1 MANKFIQLRARLRYY
16 QHAGYLAP
24 VRIALLYAVF
34 AALWI
39 FFSDQFIELIAT
51 DKRGLSQLQT
61 FKGLAFVVVTTLL
74 VWLLVHR
81 SFSAQIRLVQAL
93 RNSQQR
99 QQLLLDTVPYGIQE
113 SDLNGKITYSN
124 KAHHQIL
131 AAAEET
137 LIGRNIWDFQVDPQE
152 QQDLQRYYAQLV
164 DQQPTPEAYVTS
176 NMTLDGQQKVLEI
189 VWDYLRDSDGQLQ
202 GFIAVISDITLRK
215 RQEERILH
223 LAHYDTLTNLPNRFL
238 AMDRLK
244 QILKQTKR
252 QQQLAAV
259 LFMDLD
265 NFKKINDSLGHETGD
280 RLLIEAAQRLRQK
293 LRQGDTIGRLGG
305 DEFIVLLADVKTPDK
320 LMAITETLLDQFRKP
335 FRLDERELILTA
347 SVGIALY
354 PQDGEDASTLLRHAD
369 SAMFYAK
376 DQGRNN
382 YAFFTP
388 EMNQAAARRLS
399 IEQQMHSALE
409 RGEFYL
415 HYQPLYR
422 LQDNQLTGVE
432 ALIRWHNPV
441 LGQVPPDEFIPIAE
455 QTGLIVKIGEF
466 VIETALQML
475 SLWQQQHA
483 ELHMAINLSPAQFR
497 DTGLSDFI
505 SDSLCRYPLIA
516 GTLELEITEG
526 VLLSGYAHTDEVLK
540 KLTDLDIRLAMDD
553 FGTGYSSLSY
563 LRRYPFKVLK
573 IDRSFISDMTHDAGD
588 RELVNAAIA
597 MAHGLGIQ
605 VVAEGVETDDQRL
618 LLKTLNCDYAQG
630 YLFSKPLP
638 AEDISAQLTAH
649 R

>member
-1 MANKFIQLRARLRYY
+1 MDNKIIKLRARLKHY
-16 QHAGYLAP
+16 QRAGYLAP
-24 VRIALLYAVF
+24 IRIALLYAVF

-39 FFSDQFIELIAT
+39 FFSDQLIELIAT
-51 DKRGLSQLQT
+51 DKRALSQLQT

-81 SFSAQIRLVQAL
+81 SFSAQIRLVNAL

-131 AAAEET
+131 AAAEGT
-137 LIGRNIWDFQVDPQE
+137 LNGRYIWDFQVDPQE

-164 DQQPTPEAYVTS
+164 NKQPPPEAYVTS

-189 VWDYLRDSDGQLQ
+189 VWDYLRDSDGRLQ
-202 GFIAVISDITLRK
+202 GFIAVISDITQRK

-223 LAHYDTLTNLPNRFL
+223 LAHYDSLTNLPNRFL
-238 AMDRLK
+238 AMDRLN
-244 QILKQTKR
+244 QILVQTKR
-252 QQQLAAV
+252 EQQLAAV

-280 RLLIEAAQRLRQK
+280 RLLIDSAHRLRQK

-305 DEFIVLLADVKTPDK
+305 DEFIVLLADVKSPDK
-320 LMAITETLLDQFRKP
+320 LMVITETLLDEFRRP
-335 FRLDERELILTA
+335 FRLDDRELVLTA
-347 SVGIALY
+347 SIGIALY
-354 PQDGEDASTLLRHAD
+354 PQDGQDASTLLRHAD
-369 SAMFYAK
+369 SAMFHAK

-399 IEQQMHSALE
+399 IEQQMHSALD

-422 LQDNQLTGVE
+422 LQDSQLTGVE
-432 ALIRWHNPV
+432 ALIRWRNPV

-466 VIETALQML
+466 VIETAVMMAYQ
-475 SLWQQQHA
+475 WQQHQA
-483 ELHMAINLSPAQFR
+483 DLHMAINLSPAQFR
-497 DTGLSDFI
+497 DTGLTDFI
-505 SDSLCRYPLIA
+505 KDLLRRYPLIE

-526 VLLSGYAHTDEVLK
+526 VLLSGYTHTDEILK
-540 KLTDLDIRLAMDD
+540 KLTDLDIRLVMDD

-597 MAHGLGIQ
+597 MAHGLGIK
-605 VVAEGVETDDQRL
+605 VVAEGVEIDAQRL
-618 LLKTLNCDYAQG
+618 LLKSLACDYGQG
-630 YLFSKPLP
+630 YFFSKPLS
-638 AEDISAQLTAH
+638 ADDINAKI
-649 R
+649 RFG

>member
-1 MANKFIQLRARLRYY
+1 MDNKFIKLRARLKHY
-16 QHAGYLAP
+16 QRTGYLAP
-24 VRIALLYAVF
+24 IRIALLYAVF

-39 FFSDQFIELIAT
+39 FFSDQLIELIAT
-51 DKRGLSQLQT
+51 DKRALSQLQT
-61 FKGLAFVVVTTLL
+61 FKGLTFVVVTTLL

-81 SFSAQIRLVQAL
+81 SFSAQIRLVKAL

-99 QQLLLDTVPYGIQE
+99 QQLLLDTAPYGIQE
-113 SDLNGKITYSN
+113 SDLNGKIIYSN

-131 AAAEET
+131 AAAEGS
-137 LIGRNIWDFQVDPQE
+137 LNGRYIWDFQVDPQE
-152 QQDLQRYYAQLV
+152 QQDLQSYFEQLV
-164 DQQPTPEAYVTS
+164 AQQPTPEAYVTS

-189 VWDYLRDSDGQLQ
+189 VWDYLRDSDGKLL
-202 GFIAVISDITLRK
+202 GFIAVISDITQRK

-223 LAHYDTLTNLPNRFL
+223 LAHYDSLTNLPNRFL
-238 AMDRLK
+238 AMDRLN
-244 QILKQTKR
+244 QILVQTKR
-252 QQQLAAV
+252 EQQLAAV

-280 RLLIEAAQRLRQK
+280 RLLIESAHRLRQK

-305 DEFIVLLADVKTPDK
+305 DEFIVLLADVKSPDK
-320 LMAITETLLDQFRKP
+320 LMVITETLLDEFRRP
-335 FRLDERELILTA
+335 FRLDDRELILTA
-347 SVGIALY
+347 SIGIALY
-354 PQDGEDASTLLRHAD
+354 PQDGQDASTLLRHAD

-399 IEQQMHSALE
+399 IEQQMHSALD

-422 LQDNQLTGVE
+422 LQDTQLTGVE
-432 ALIRWHNPV
+432 ALIRWRNPV

-455 QTGLIVKIGEF
+455 QTGVIVKIGEF
-466 VIETALQML
+466 VIKTAVMMACQ
-475 SLWQQQHA
+475 WQQHQA
-483 ELHMAINLSPAQFR
+483 DLRMAINLSPAQFR
-497 DTGLSDFI
+497 DTGLTNFI
-505 SDSLCRYPLIA
+505 KDLLHRYPLTE

-526 VLLSGYAHTDEVLK
+526 VLLSGYAHTDEILK
-540 KLTDLDIRLAMDD
+540 KLTDLDIRLVMDD

-597 MAHGLGIQ
+597 MAHGLGIK
-605 VVAEGVETDDQRL
+605 VVAEGVEIDAQRL
-618 LLKTLNCDYAQG
+618 LLKSLACDYGQG
-630 YLFSKPLP
+630 YFFSKPLS
-638 AEDISAQLTAH
+638 ADDINAKI
-649 R
+649 RFG

>member
-1 MANKFIQLRARLRYY
+1 MDTKFIKLRARLKHY
-16 QHAGYLAP
+16 QRTGYLAP
-24 VRIALLYAVF
+24 IRIALLYAVF

-39 FFSDQFIELIAT
+39 FFSDQLIELIAT
-51 DKRGLSQLQT
+51 DKRALSQLQT

-81 SFSAQIRLVQAL
+81 SFSAQIRLVKAL

-99 QQLLLDTVPYGIQE
+99 QQLLLDTAPYGIQE
-113 SDLNGKITYSN
+113 SDLNGRITYSN

-131 AAAEET
+131 AASEGS
-137 LIGRNIWDFQVDPQE
+137 LNGRYIWDFQVDPQE
-152 QQDLQRYYAQLV
+152 QQDLQSYFAQLV
-164 DQQPTPEAYVTS
+164 AQQPTPEAYVTS

-202 GFIAVISDITLRK
+202 GFIAVISDITQRK

-223 LAHYDTLTNLPNRFL
+223 LAHYDSLTNLPNRFL
-238 AMDRLK
+238 AMDRLN
-244 QILKQTKR
+244 QILVQTKR
-252 QQQLAAV
+252 EQQLAAV

-280 RLLIEAAQRLRQK
+280 RLLIESANRLRQK

-305 DEFIVLLADVKTPDK
+305 DEFIVLLADVKSPDK
-320 LMAITETLLDQFRKP
+320 LMVVTETLLDEFRRP
-335 FRLDERELILTA
+335 FRLDDRELILTA
-347 SVGIALY
+347 SIGIALY
-354 PQDGEDASTLLRHAD
+354 PQDGQDASTLLRHAD

-399 IEQQMHSALE
+399 IEQQMHSALD

-422 LQDNQLTGVE
+422 LQDTQLIGVE
-432 ALIRWHNPV
+432 ALIRWRNPV

-466 VIETALQML
+466 VIETAVKMACQ
-475 SLWQQQHA
+475 WQRYQA
-483 ELHMAINLSPAQFR
+483 DLRMAINLSPAQFR
-497 DTGLSDFI
+497 DTGLTNFI
-505 SDSLCRYPLIA
+505 KDLLHRYPLTE

-526 VLLSGYAHTDEVLK
+526 VLLSGYAHTDEILK
-540 KLTDLDIRLAMDD
+540 KLTDLDIRLVMDD

-573 IDRSFISDMTHDAGD
+573 IDRSFISDMTHDDGD

-597 MAHGLGIQ
+597 MAHGLGIK
-605 VVAEGVETDDQRL
+605 VVAEGVEIDAQRL
-618 LLKTLNCDYAQG
+618 LLKSLTCDYGQG
-630 YLFSKPLP
+630 YFFSKPLS
-638 AEDISAQLTAH
+638 ADDINAKI
-649 R
+649 RFG